1 MRGWSFLP
9 REGVFAEGPGS
20 WGLPCLDLPSAVAW
34 RGQPGPSLLG
44 SSCTVSPAAM
54 VPTWS
59 VHAGRGRV
67 VPHAFWNSQKPG
79 GGGGRQGVTKQGD
92 RGTGIGGQDSGGSSG
107 TGRWTA
113 WGPGVHGLC
122 WGQGPQS
129 PPLPH
134 RPVLVVVSSPC
145 PQGNCPQS
153 PPNRRTDTVKR
164 SLLKSPRLSGMFMQ
178 QQVAKV

>member
-1 MRGWSFLP
+1 MLGSAQRRGLAGAAGTLSAGLILHRLSCCNGP
-9 REGVFAEGPGS
+9 HVVSSCRERES
-20 WGLPCLDLPSAVAW
+20 
-34 RGQPGPSLLG
+34 GPSCILEL
-44 SSCTVSPAAM
+44 SE
-54 VPTWS
+54 TW
-59 VHAGRGRV
+59 GRR
-67 VPHAFWNSQKPG
+67 
-79 GGGGRQGVTKQGD
+79 RETGVTKQGD

-107 TGRWTA
+107 TGCWTA
-113 WGPGVHGLC
+113 WGPGVHVLC

>member
-1 MRGWSFLP
+1 M
-9 REGVFAEGPGS
+9 FAEGPGS

-67 VPHAFWNSQKPG
+67 IPRAFWNSQKPG

-107 TGRWTA
+107 TGCWTA
-113 WGPGVHGLC
+113 WGPGVHVLC